1 MVFKK
6 KNVVIVFDISGFMF
20 SLVNGINSIVVVFIR
35 SVVVREVV
43 MTVLGIFGIID
54 YVRNG
59 RSLEK

>member
-1 MVFKK
+1 M
-6 KNVVIVFDISGFMF
+6 VIVFDISGFMF

-35 SVVVREVV
+35 SMVVREVV